1 MLVLTKLIY
10 SFRGSSRSPFLK
22 SGAMSALLSSAG
34 NVSVFFLNS
43 IIRKQIGSARS
54 LAASRN
60 AHEGMVEGPNGLN
73 FPRARSVLR
82 HSILVTKKE
91 KVFFASP

>member
-1 MLVLTKLIY
+1 
-10 SFRGSSRSPFLK
+10 
-22 SGAMSALLSSAG
+22 MSALLSSAG
-34 NVSVFFLNS
+34 NVSVFINS
-43 IIRKQIGSARS
+43 FNRKRIGSASS

-60 AHEGMVEGPNGLN
+60 VYEGMVEGPNGLN

-82 HSILVTKKE
+82 HSNLVTNLKE